1 MALVTQSDSE
11 MRYSVIIV
19 CCLGLASAQD
29 RPRRRIK
36 KKIIVQSEDPAEE
49 ARLEPPVHEKTDIQL
64 KPKEPRG

>member
-1 MALVTQSDSE
+1 MTQSDSE

-19 CCLGLASAQD
+19 CCLCLASAQE

-49 ARLEPPVHEKTDIQL
+49 ARIETPVPEKTDIQL